1 MTFAES
7 ASGFGG
13 EAIFLAS
20 GPTNVVWTGY
30 ETTPVFILF
39 PVASAAGSLVEAD
52 LELPEDAIIQQAHFG
67 VAAEPV
73 VPALI
78 SSVATVRPADAVTAE
93 MSACVVDFGQLV
105 TVGGLLANGFA
116 FLPEIDAV
124 HRWTGAAWS
133 RISFAASFAEVATER
148 LLVESSSASSSEL
161 VASLST
167 DGAVNLPAV
176 PTSMELQVD
185 GVTVWFERQGG
196 APIAGGARA
205 IGETGSTYAVDRTTA
220 VADAFARAAV
230 VAGTKKVRFTLRA
243 AAPGGLQL
251 APSIAALR
259 VHTVAFPP
267 DGLVR
272 TVDVLEEGLF
282 TVDVTPPSA
291 EDVREVRAVVRGSFG
306 PERVQPPIGP
316 VLQPDAHL
324 VLAPGRPVLVGL
336 PDGLTSR
343 FGKLAGVRLVLR
355 AVELTNGGE
364 VTGRLLADL
373 AGGPGEPIAGGDVT
387 GVSVGPGDERWVTLR
402 FAEEVD
408 PPVLPEPVDGEDPA
422 RTSCWLELQLGH
434 GSVECAFT
442 GADPGDSIAP
452 GGLVRRRLPGGGTAA
467 LTDIPDLGPLR
478 VALRVVGTA
487 DRDRPIPAV
496 ALGVRGSTEAV
507 GVNPTADDLLSRVT
521 LQAPLAVTGPVS
533 FDAVVAAPGTL
544 TLDTVQVTYKELD

>member
-1 MTFAES
+1 MTFLES
-7 ASGFGG
+7 AGGFGG
-13 EAIFLAS
+13 ETFLALE
-20 GPTNVVWTGY
+20 GTATVWTGY
-30 ETTPVFILF
+30 EIGAYYLIFE
-39 PVASAAGSLVEAD
+39 AAEDAGSLVHAD
-52 LELPEDAIIQQAHFG
+52 LTLPADALIQQAHFG
-67 VAAEPV
+67 VAAAAM
-73 VPALI
+73 PAATV
-78 SSVATVRPADAVTAE
+78 SSVATVRVAPPVVSGRA
-93 MSACVVDFGQLV
+93 ACVVDFGQLT
-105 TVGGLLANGFA
+105 TVGGLVPDELNFV
-116 FLPEIDAV
+116 PSIQQV
-124 HRWTGAAWS
+124 YRWTGAAWQS
-133 RISFAASFAEVATER
+133 HASSATFAEVATER
-148 LLVESSSASSSEL
+148 LLLEGSGSSDEL
-161 VASLST
+161 AADVQLV
-167 DGAVNLPAV
+167 GVVLPAV
-176 PTSMELQVD
+176 PGSLELQVD
-185 GVTVWFERQGG
+185 GNTVWFERQGS
-196 APIAGGARA
+196 APIDLTAPAVDGN
-205 IGETGSTYAVDRTTA
+205 GSSYVIDRTTA
-220 VADAFARAAV
+220 VADAFGRAPIV
-230 VAGTKKVRFTLRA
+230 HDTKTIRFVLRA
-243 AAPGGLQL
+243 SAPGRLQL

-259 VHTVAFPP
+259 VHTVGFPP
-267 DGLVR
+267 DGVVR
-272 TVDVLEEGLF
+272 TVDLLEEGLF

-355 AVELTNGGE
+355 AVEKTNGGE

-373 AGGPGEPIAGGDVT
+373 GGGPGEPIAGGDVT

-408 PPVLPEPVDGEDPA
+408 PPVLPAPVDGDDTP